1 MIKYILLNR
10 LLFFWSVYIKNIAE
24 SCPKIWGVF
33 AKKEP
38 LKTNFR
44 KKCQAFQVS
53 PYDSMSLGCHIK
65 AMSISEDIGTLT
77 NFSCGTIIN
86 GFWDPLKLC
95 L

>member
-1 MIKYILLNR
+1 MMMKYILLNR
-10 LLFFWSVYIKNIAE
+10 LLIFWSVYIKNIAE

-53 PYDSMSLGCHIK
+53 PYDSMSLECHIK
-65 AMSISEDIGTLT
+65 DIGTLT

-86 GFWDPLKLC
+86 GFWDPLKLWF
-95 L
+95 